1 MFLAIALLLAAHVLR
16 YNSNQNLSQA
26 QLADKLQELLIETNG
41 KIYNEVSGI
50 LDTIDFNNLNEQ
62 TAKKLYHKPYS
73 LILLENDMVG
83 YWSGDLSLPQ
93 GMFKNYNAGNY
104 GVKLQNGYYLMV
116 KHKINNREALAFF
129 KVYNSY
135 PFTNKYLKSGFT
147 IYKNIDLR
155 FKLDVNKIDGASIIK
170 SSNGKRLFYLKKIDN
185 SGATTMSGVSSI
197 LYWLSIVL
205 LFLFLY
211 HLASDLAKNKKYY
224 LGLLLLLASLFAIKL
239 LINATGYP
247 FNINNSAL
255 FHPKLFAS
263 KYFNSLG
270 NLLIISL
277 ILLVAS
283 RYFYKH
289 GRLAARLRRLRFKIG
304 AYGILIFLNT
314 LLAFL
319 LLLIIQSIIIDS
331 NIPFDISNLLEL
343 NRFSLIGLTIIIVL
357 IISFF
362 LFTQKIFELS
372 REITLSKPGKTIL
385 VIAILLA
392 GLGYVVLFEFSIY
405 SIIVGLMVAFY
416 LIISLWIPT
425 RKSIWQNFPR
435 FILWIIFF
443 AGLTSLLIV
452 GLNEIKDKGLR
463 KALAYKL
470 SVERDYKTE
479 YSLNIVSNKIESD
492 NFLKNYFNHGYLPI
506 NELNKRMRYLY
517 LNGFDNY
524 RSDIYLYGANDNPIS
539 PNYNYRK
546 SQLDSLKSQFGVSTE
561 YPDITYLAFGNN
573 RNAYLLH
580 KKLFKDKKMVGNLY
594 MLLNTEDLQVSTTPD
609 LLLSDQLGYSALNI
623 QSYSYAIYKGENLI
637 YRHGDFAYPYE
648 FDQSLGSRRNKLEY
662 LINFEG
668 YKHLVHTTDS
678 GSKIVVSS
686 QNNGL
691 GKSITTF
698 SYLVCLYALAIVLIA
713 FFEGFF
719 KLLRGELKLTFFTHA
734 PMRRRISLAMLG
746 LIILSFIIIG
756 VVTVL
761 YYRNDNN
768 IYHKNR
774 LERKLNSVL
783 TAMEFIVNER
793 PQSFKGSN
801 DLLNVEIA
809 SLSEIHSMDI
819 NLYDL
824 NGQLLAT
831 SNQPYVKY
839 GLTANRIN
847 SMAYFNLHNLNA
859 SKYTQDEKVGNLNYT
874 SAYVQVRDQKNKV
887 QAYLSL
893 PYLGKAKN
901 LRSDIS
907 KFIVAIINVYVLL
920 LVCAGL
926 LAVFISNSITRSLTV
941 IGGKMKETK
950 LGKKN
955 EMIDWPYNDEIGE
968 LVNEYNKMLLELENS
983 AELITKS
990 ERESAWR
997 EMAKQVAH
1005 EIKNPLT
1012 PMKLSIQL
1020 LQRAIAED
1028 RDDVQERT
1036 VKVADGLIEQIDS
1049 LSRIASEFSTFA
1061 KMPSTENEVFNLV
1074 EIIKSVVNLYN
1085 NNDKAAVM
1093 HKLPDLPCWVY
1104 ADKEKMGRVFNNL
1117 INNSI
1122 QAIEDGQ
1129 DGKVSVALKKD
1140 ENNYLIVVED
1150 NGIGI
1155 PVELRGKIFVPNF
1168 TTKGTGSGL
1177 GLAISKNIV
1186 SQAQGDIWFESE
1198 EGIGTKFYVKIPM
1211 HKV

>member
-1 MFLAIALLLAAHVLR
+1 MVFLLVAHILR
-16 YNSNQNLSQA
+16 YTSNQDLSQQQFA
-26 QLADKLQELLIETNG
+26 NKLQNELIETHRQTLSD
-41 KIYNEVSGI
+41 IWSVA
-50 LDTIDFNNLNEQ
+50 DTVNFNNLSKATAEQ
-62 TAKKLYHKPYS
+62 LYNKPYS
-73 LILLENDMVG
+73 LIILENDSVIF
-83 YWSGDLSLPQ
+83 WSNTINLPKGLFQ
-93 GMFKNYNAGNY
+93 NYKLGAY
-104 GVKLQNGYYLMV
+104 GLKLQDGYYLLT
-116 KHKINNREALAFF
+116 KTKRNNKDALAFN
-129 KVYNSY
+129 KIYCTY
-135 PFTNKYLKSGFT
+135 PFTNKYLQSGFEVFKNVNEEFEISVNQIADGSAVKAKNGDVLFFVKTNNKSGGNSLT
-147 IYKNIDLR
+147 AL
-155 FKLDVNKIDGASIIK
+155 
-170 SSNGKRLFYLKKIDN
+170 SSSF
-185 SGATTMSGVSSI
+185 
-197 LYWLSIVL
+197 YWLGLVL
-205 LFLFLY
+205 LFLFIY
-211 HLASDLAKNKKYY
+211 HVASGFAKRKKYY
-224 LGLLLLLASLFAIKL
+224 AGLLLLVVSLVGIKL
-239 LINATGYP
+239 LVNSTGYP
-247 FNINNSAL
+247 FNINNSLL

-263 KYFNSLG
+263 KYFKSLG
-270 NLLIISL
+270 DLLLIAF
-277 ILLVAS
+277 ILLVTS

-304 AYGILIFLNT
+304 AYGMLIFLNT
-314 LLAFL
+314 LLAFML
-319 LLLIIQSIIIDS
+319 LLVIQSIIIDS

-343 NRFSLIGLTIIIVL
+343 SRYSLIGLGIIILL

-372 REITLSKPGKTIL
+372 REITLSKPGKTFL

-392 GLGYVVLFEFSIY
+392 GLGYVILFEFSIY
-405 SIIVGLMVAFY
+405 SIIVGFMVAFY

-425 RKSIWQNFPR
+425 KKSIWQNFPR

-463 KALAYKL
+463 KALAFKL
-470 SVERDYKTE
+470 SVERDYNTE
-479 YSLNIVSNKIESD
+479 YSLNIISNDIEKD
-492 NFLKNYFNHGYLPI
+492 NFLKNYFNRTYLPI
-506 NELNKRMRYLY
+506 TELNKRMRYLY
-517 LNGFDNY
+517 LNSFENY
-524 RSDIYLYGANDNPIS
+524 RSEVYLFGANDNPINA
-539 PNYNYRK
+539 NYNYK
-546 SQLDSLKSQFGVSTE
+546 KAQLDSLKSNFGVATE
-561 YPDITYLAFGNN
+561 YPNVTYLAFGNN
-573 RNAYLLH
+573 RNAYLLNQQLI
-580 KKLFKDKKMVGNLY
+580 KEDKLIGNLY
-594 MLLNTEDLQVSTTPD
+594 VLLNTEDLKVSATPD

-623 QSYSYAIYKGENLI
+623 QSYSYAIYKGKNLV

-648 FDQSLGSRRNKLEY
+648 FDQSLGNSRNKLEY

-668 YKHLVHTTDS
+668 YKHLIHSVNN
-678 GSKIVVSS
+678 GNKIVVSS
-686 QNNGL
+686 PNNGL

-713 FFEGFF
+713 FFEAFF
-719 KLLRGELKLTFFTHA
+719 KLLRGELPITFFTHA

-746 LIILSFIIIG
+746 LIILSFVIIG
-756 VVTVL
+756 VVTIF

-793 PQSFKGSN
+793 PESFKGSN
-801 DLLNVEIA
+801 DVLNVEIA

-839 GLTANRIN
+839 GLTSNRMN
-847 SMAYFNLHNLNA
+847 SMAYFNLRNLNA
-859 SKYTQDEKVGNLNYT
+859 SKYNQDEKIGKLNFT
-874 SAYVQVRDQKNKV
+874 SAYVQIRDQKNEV

-893 PYLGKAKN
+893 PYFGKAKN

-926 LAVFISNSITRSLTV
+926 LAVFISNSITKSLTV

-950 LGKKN
+950 LGRKN
-955 EMIDWPYNDEIGE
+955 EMIDWPYNDEVGE

-1028 RDDVQERT
+1028 RDDVEERT
-1036 VKVADGLIEQIDS
+1036 VKVAEGLIEQIDS

-1085 NNDKAAVM
+1085 NNDKASVG

-1122 QAIEDGQ
+1122 QAIEDGVE
-1129 DGKVSVALKKD
+1129 GEVMVKLKKD
-1140 ENNYLIVVED
+1140 DNNYLITVED
-1150 NGIGI
+1150 NGVGI

-1186 SQAQGDIWFESE
+1186 AQAQGDIWFESE
-1198 EGIGTKFYVKIPM
+1198 VEVGTTFYVKIPM